1 MTYYQWALMY
11 FLVIFPVGMLQLREC
26 DFSKVSSTLRVYDA
40 NSSCCCDM
48 SPKIEDASLN
58 FELYRFHKR
67 AQASILPIVEQGIV
81 KLLHPVLLKN
91 LLSPFA
97 CSAILPAMQPR
108 I

>member
-1 MTYYQWALMY
+1 MTNYIHVDLY

-67 AQASILPIVEQGIV
+67 AQASILPLMLQ
-81 KLLHPVLLKN
+81 N
-91 LLSPFA
+91 LLLPVIHPFPLVHLEGLNLSQNL
-97 CSAILPAMQPR
+97 C
-108 I
+108 